1 MHEMPRREFLGG
13 AAGLIAALAA
23 GGCATMADPSTK
35 PSAQSMP
42 KFAYVGSY
50 TTKERNG
57 HGEGINVYE
66 VDPGT
71 GSWTHVQLL
80 KDVVN
85 PSFLTLGE
93 RQRFLYSAH
102 GDGDEATAFQIDA
115 PSGRLSALNRQATGG
130 KNGVSL
136 DVDPTDRFLVL
147 ANYSS
152 GTVAVLPINTDGSLA
167 KLSDLVTLPGTP
179 GPHRTEQAS
188 SHPHDVAFDPR
199 GRFIIVPDKG
209 LDAVFV
215 YKLDTSSGKLVAA
228 NPPSVAS
235 RPGAGPRH
243 VSFHP
248 RKPYVYVLNELDSTI
263 TTYSLDPDR
272 GELKPLQI
280 ITTLPP
286 AFTGNSTTS
295 EIQVAPSGRF
305 VYASNRGH
313 DSLAIF
319 SIDEA
324 TGTLASVGWE
334 STQGKTPRF
343 FGIYPA
349 GTFLYAANQNSD
361 TIVTFRVDQVS
372 GRLTPTG
379 QIVKTGSPVCIV
391 FR

>member
-1 MHEMPRREFLGG
+1 MQELPRREFLGG
-13 AAGLIAALAA
+13 AAGLMAAIAA
-23 GGCATMADPSTK
+23 GGCATMVDSSTT

-42 KFAYVGSY
+42 RFAYVGSY

-57 HGEGINVYE
+57 HGEGINVYQ

-71 GSWTHVQLL
+71 GNWTHVQLL

-85 PSFLTLGE
+85 PSFLTLDE

-115 PSGRLSALNRQATGG
+115 PSGRLSVLNRQPTGG

-136 DVDPTDRFLVL
+136 DVDPTNRFLVL

-152 GTVAVLPINTDGSLA
+152 GTVAVLPINPDGSLA

-179 GPHRTEQAS
+179 GPHRTEQTS

-215 YKLDTSSGKLVAA
+215 YKLDTAGGKLVAA
-228 NPPSVAS
+228 NPPSVTSA
-235 RPGAGPRH
+235 PGAGPRH
-243 VSFHP
+243 VDFHP
-248 RKPYVYVLNELDSTI
+248 RKPYAYVVNELDSTI

-272 GELKPLQI
+272 GELKPLQV

-295 EIQVAPSGRF
+295 EIEVDPAGRF

-313 DSLAIF
+313 DSLVIF
-319 SIDEA
+319 AIDEA
-324 TGTLASVGWE
+324 TGVLASVGWE
-334 STQGKTPRF
+334 PTQGKTPRF
-343 FGIYPA
+343 FGIYPS
-349 GTFLYAANQNSD
+349 GKFLYAANQDSD
-361 TIVTFRVDQVS
+361 TIVTFRVDQAS
-372 GRLTPTG
+372 GKLTPTG
-379 QIVKTGSPVCIV
+379 QVVKTGSPSCIV
-391 FR
+391 FK

>member
-1 MHEMPRREFLGG
+1 M
-13 AAGLIAALAA
+13 
-23 GGCATMADPSTK
+23 C
-35 PSAQSMP
+35 
-42 KFAYVGSY
+42 
-50 TTKERNG
+50 
-57 HGEGINVYE
+57 
-66 VDPGT
+66 
-71 GSWTHVQLL
+71 
-80 KDVVN
+80 
-85 PSFLTLGE
+85 
-93 RQRFLYSAH
+93 
-102 GDGDEATAFQIDA
+102 
-115 PSGRLSALNRQATGG
+115 
-130 KNGVSL
+130 
-136 DVDPTDRFLVL
+136 
-147 ANYSS
+147 
-152 GTVAVLPINTDGSLA
+152 
-167 KLSDLVTLPGTP
+167 
-179 GPHRTEQAS
+179 
-188 SHPHDVAFDPR
+188 
-199 GRFIIVPDKG
+199 
-209 LDAVFV
+209 
-215 YKLDTSSGKLVAA
+215 
-228 NPPSVAS
+228 